1 MSFSSK
7 EYYEENNCPVWHVD
21 DDGLY
26 LLLLLFP
33 NHHVIFTT

>member
-26 LLLLLFP
+26 LLLLFP